1 MSPPLRP
8 QVDVGNSQVVPR
20 TDYTKVLE
28 EIVAQGFCPFCEEH
42 LLKHHR
48 KPILFRTESWLVTE
62 NSWPY
67 EGTRHH
73 FLCIALAHVEKIE
86 DSPSL
91 LADLQQAYAKIITN
105 YCLDGA
111 TLMIRS
117 GNTHVT
123 GASVTHLHAHIIVG
137 GERTEKT
144 EPLRAVVG
152 YKK

>member
-8 QVDVGNSQVVPR
+8 QVDVENSQIAPR
-20 TDYTKVLE
+20 KDYTETLK

-48 KPILFRTESWLVTE
+48 KPILFRSESWLVTE

-73 FLCIALAHVEKIE
+73 FLCIALPHVEKIE
-86 DSPSL
+86 DSPTL
-91 LADLQQAYAKIITN
+91 LTDLQRVYERIVTTYN
-105 YCLDGA
+105 MDGA

-117 GNTHVT
+117 GNTRVT
-123 GASVTHLHAHIIVG
+123 GASVAHLHAHVIVG
-137 GERTEKT
+137 KEREQKS

-152 YKK
+152 YK